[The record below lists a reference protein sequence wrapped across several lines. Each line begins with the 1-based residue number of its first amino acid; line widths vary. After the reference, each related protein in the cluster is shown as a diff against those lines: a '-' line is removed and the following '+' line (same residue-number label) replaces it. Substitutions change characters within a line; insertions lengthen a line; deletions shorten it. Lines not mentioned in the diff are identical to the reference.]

1 MGSCIRRD
9 TYHIARGSVEFPKAD
24 NPANVTVVTE
34 KARYERQDS
43 ALTSWTFVLT
53 QIKASLSRP
62 SDEGRQQAWCG
73 LMMVTC
79 LCASRS
85 DIRYYACA
93 PTPKRKNCNH
103 LIQTYPYDSMS
114 AMSRQRVREKVAY
127 MRYCTTGRGMLVYTG
142 SLATDRQHLNARIHC
157 IKKQV
162 DLQKPL

>member
-114 AMSRQRVREKVAY
+114 AMSRQRVRGRSCLHALLYNK
-127 MRYCTTGRGMLVYTG
+127 TGDTSIHESAGDR
-142 SLATDRQHLNARIHC
+142 SLTPEFTH
-157 IKKQV
+157 
-162 DLQKPL
+162 P